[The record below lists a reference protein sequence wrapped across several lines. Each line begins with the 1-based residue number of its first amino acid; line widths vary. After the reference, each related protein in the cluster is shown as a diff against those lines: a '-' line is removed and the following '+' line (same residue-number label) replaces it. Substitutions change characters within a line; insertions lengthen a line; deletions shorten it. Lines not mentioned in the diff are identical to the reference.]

1 MNFLTKTAKHFN
13 TVMTHKRWVMYYA
26 RKAGITWRGI
36 KHDLSKFSPIEF
48 WESVKYYQGN
58 RSPIDACKEANGYS
72 KAWLH
77 HRGRNSHHYEY
88 WTDNYDNGGM
98 PLIMP
103 FEDAV
108 ELLCDYLA
116 AGRAYMGPNFTY
128 SAEYEWWKNKSKK
141 PLMMHP
147 AIKLFIA
154 SVLYKLTVMD
164 KLDKNPMIYFTHI
177 NLKKEYLNCLDT
189 WKEYEKNENNRIH

>member
-13 TVMTHKRWVMYYA
+13 KIITHKRWVMHYA
-26 RKAGITWRGI
+26 RKAGITWRGL
-36 KHDLSKFSPIEF
+36 KHDLSKFSPVEF

-72 KAWLH
+72 EAWLH
-77 HRGRNSHHYEY
+77 HRGRNRHHYEY

-103 FEDAV
+103 YEDAV
-108 ELLCDYLA
+108 ELICDYLA

-128 SAEYEWWKNKSKK
+128 SAEYDWWKAKK
-141 PLMMHP
+141 AKPIMMHD
-147 AIKLFIA
+147 ITKLFITD
-154 SVLYKLTVMD
+154 VLRQLSLVERLGKD
-164 KLDKNPMIYFTHI
+164 PMIYFNPSH
-177 NLKKEYLNCLDT
+177 LKIEYQKSIDT
-189 WKEYEKNENNRIH
+189 WRAYENNGLH